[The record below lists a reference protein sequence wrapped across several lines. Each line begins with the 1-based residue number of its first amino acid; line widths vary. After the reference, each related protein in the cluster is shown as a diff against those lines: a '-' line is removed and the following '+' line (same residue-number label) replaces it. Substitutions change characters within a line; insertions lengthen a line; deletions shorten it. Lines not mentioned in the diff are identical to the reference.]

1 MNQTGLHRAARS
13 RTGAEESSS
22 ASAKTT
28 AREEATR
35 LRHEIAI
42 LEAEK
47 QILGAFNA
55 LGV

>member
-1 MNQTGLHRAARS
+1 MPRTARS
-13 RTGAEESSS
+13 RGGAEESAF

-47 QILGAFNA
+47 QILGTLDA